1 MTKADQ
7 KKAAAMT
14 AEDIEALVR
23 EMCLASVRN
32 DEAVARMN
40 EELAR
45 VREQYEPEIS
55 ATAATWS
62 GLFETVQAWAAA
74 HPEQFTDRKSIVMVH
89 GTVGYHTGQ
98 PTLKPIK
105 GMTWEKVVEVLKQ
118 TMPGFVRTKEEADK
132 AGLIAAAEAGELGE
146 ENLRTLGLRRH
157 QEERF
162 FVEPNKEAVEIGKRG
177 VA

>member
-45 VREQYEPEIS
+45 VRERYEPDIA
-55 ATAATWS
+55 ATAATWA

-74 HPEQFTDRKSIVMVH
+74 NPDLFASRKSIVMVH
-89 GTVGYHTGQ
+89 GTLGYRTGQ

-105 GMTWEKVVEVLKQ
+105 GMTWEKVVDVLKR
-118 TMPGFVRTKEEADK
+118 TMPAYVRTKEEADK
-132 AGLIAAAEAGELGE
+132 QGLIAAAEAGEMGE

-162 FVEPNKEAVEIGKRG
+162 FVDPNKESVEIGKRG
-177 VA
+177 AA